1 MAAVLKTPFWGSL
14 GALAWTHV
22 GYPVA
27 AGLLARARPRRVAK
41 DDAFEPT
48 VSVIIA
54 AYDEEDV
61 IGARLENLLALDY
74 PTDKLEIV
82 VASDASTD
90 RTDEIVQA
98 VAAREPRVRL
108 LACERGGKVAA
119 QHRAVRE
126 TAGEVV
132 AFSDANSTWAPDVLR
147 LLVASLAD
155 PEVGYVCGRLELRDA
170 SGANKEGL
178 YWRYE
183 LWLRQ
188 QESLVHSITGG
199 NGAVYAVRREDY
211 VEDDPRYGHDLGFP
225 YLMVQHGKR
234 AVYEPAAVAI
244 ESASAEPEDEYERK
258 VRMVAQSW
266 GHVLSGRMLRPTN
279 PLYTVELISH
289 RLLRYGSGILHL
301 ALFASNAA
309 LVPRGGSVYR
319 VAFAGQLAALGLVYA
334 GKRRAKV
341 PGAGIAYYYFLVTK
355 ATVDG
360 LVRYVGSGTPVVWG
374 KADGTR

>member
-1 MAAVLKTPFWGSL
+1 MKTLFWGSL

-27 AGLLARARPRRVAK
+27 VGALARMRPRCVAK
-41 DDAFEPT
+41 DDTYEPS
-48 VSVIIA
+48 VSVIVA
-54 AYDEEDV
+54 AHNEEDV
-61 IGARLENLLALDY
+61 IRGRLENLLALDY
-74 PTDKLEIV
+74 PGSKLEIV

-90 RTDEIVQA
+90 RTDEIVQSIGA
-98 VAAREPRVRL
+98 SEPRIRL

-126 TAGEVV
+126 TTGEVV
-132 AFSDANSTWAPDVLR
+132 AFSDANSVWAPDVLR
-147 LLVASLAD
+147 LLTASLAD

-170 SGANKEGL
+170 AGANKEGL

-211 VEDDPRYGHDLGFP
+211 IEDDPRYGHDLGFP
-225 YLMVQHGKR
+225 YLMVQRGRR
-234 AVYEPAAVAI
+234 AVYEPGAVAV
-244 ESASAEPEDEYERK
+244 ESVSNEPEDEYERK

-266 GHVLSGRMLRPTN
+266 GHVLTGRMLRPTS
-279 PLYTVELISH
+279 PLYMVELVSH
-289 RLLRYGSGILHL
+289 RLLRYGSGVLHIV
-301 ALFASNAA
+301 LFASNAVVA
-309 LVPRGGSVYR
+309 VRGGWVYR
-319 VAFAGQLAALGLVYA
+319 AALAGQLSAFGLVYA

-355 ATVDG
+355 ATFDG
-360 LVRYVGSGTPVVWG
+360 LMRYLRSGTPVVWG
-374 KADGTR
+374 KAEGTR

>member
-1 MAAVLKTPFWGSL
+1 VSVAKTLFWGSL

-22 GYPVA
+22 GYPA
-27 AGLLARARPRRVAK
+27 AVGALARVRPRRVAK
-41 DDAFEPT
+41 DGAYEPT
-48 VSVIIA
+48 VSVIVA
-54 AYDEEDV
+54 AHNEEDV

-74 PTDKLEIV
+74 PHDKLEIV
-82 VASDASTD
+82 VASDASAD
-90 RTDEIVQA
+90 RTDGIVQSMGA
-98 VAAREPRVRL
+98 GEPRIRL

-126 TAGEVV
+126 TTSDVV
-132 AFSDANSTWAPDVLR
+132 AFSDANSTWGPDVLR
-147 LLVASLAD
+147 LLMASLAD

-170 SGANKEGL
+170 AGANKEGL

-225 YLMVQHGKR
+225 YLMVQRGKR
-234 AVYEPAAVAI
+234 AVYEPAAVAV
-244 ESASAEPEDEYERK
+244 ESVSNEPEDEYERK

-266 GHVLSGRMLRPTN
+266 GHVLTGRMLRPTN
-279 PLYTVELISH
+279 PLYMVELVSH
-289 RLLRYGSGILHL
+289 RLLRYGSGVLHIV
-301 ALFASNAA
+301 LFASNAVVA
-309 LVPRGGSVYR
+309 VRGGSIYR
-319 VAFAGQLAALGLVYA
+319 IALTGQLAALGLVYA

-355 ATVDG
+355 ATFDG
-360 LVRYVGSGTPVVWG
+360 LVSYLRSGTPVVWG
-374 KADGTR
+374 KAEGTR

>member
-1 MAAVLKTPFWGSL
+1 MTVAKTIFWGSL

-22 GYPVA
+22 GYPIA
-27 AGLLARARPRRVAK
+27 AGVVARVRPRRVAK
-41 DDAFEPT
+41 DETFEPS
-48 VSVIIA
+48 VSVIVA
-54 AYDEEDV
+54 AHNEEDV
-61 IGARLENLLALDY
+61 IATRLENLLALDY
-74 PTDKLEIV
+74 PEDKLELV

-90 RTDEIVQA
+90 GTDDLVRT

-126 TAGEVV
+126 TSSDVV
-132 AFSDANSTWAPDVLR
+132 AFSDANSAWGPDVLR

-170 SGANKEGL
+170 TGANKEGL

-188 QESLVHSITGG
+188 QESRVHSITGG

-225 YLMVQHGKR
+225 YLMVQRGKR
-234 AVYEPAAVAI
+234 AVYEPAAVAV
-244 ESASAEPEDEYERK
+244 ESASSEPEDEYERK

-266 GHVLSGRMLRPTN
+266 GHVLTEIGR
-279 PLYTVELISH
+279 
-289 RLLRYGSGILHL
+289 
-301 ALFASNAA
+301 ASC
-309 LVPRGGSVYR
+309 RER
-319 VAFAGQLAALGLVYA
+319 V
-334 GKRRAKV
+334 
-341 PGAGIAYYYFLVTK
+341 
-355 ATVDG
+355 
-360 LVRYVGSGTPVVWG
+360 
-374 KADGTR
+374 

>member
-1 MAAVLKTPFWGSL
+1 VAVAKTLFWGSL

-41 DDAFEPT
+41 DEAYEPS
-48 VSVIIA
+48 VSVIVA
-54 AYDEEDV
+54 AHNEEDV
-61 IGARLENLLALDY
+61 IERRLENLLQLDY
-74 PTDKLEIV
+74 PADKLELV

-90 RTDEIVQA
+90 RTDERVQA

-126 TAGEVV
+126 TTSDVV
-132 AFSDANSTWAPDVLR
+132 AFSDANSSWSPDVLR

-170 SGANKEGL
+170 AGANKEGL

-199 NGAVYAVRREDY
+199 NGAVYAVRRADY

-225 YLMVQHGKR
+225 YLMVQRGKR
-234 AVYEPAAVAI
+234 AVYEPDAVAV
-244 ESASAEPEDEYERK
+244 ESVSSEPEDEYERK

-266 GHVLSGRMLRPTN
+266 GHVLSGRMLRRTS
-279 PLYTVELISH
+279 PLYLAELVSH
-289 RLLRYGSGILHL
+289 RLLRYGSGILHI
-301 ALFASNAA
+301 ALLASNAT
-309 LVPRGGSVYR
+309 LMPRGGAVYR

-360 LVRYVGSGTPVVWG
+360 LARYLGSGTPVVWG
-374 KADGTR
+374 KAEGTR

>member
-1 MAAVLKTPFWGSL
+1 MTFAKTLFWGSL

-22 GYPVA
+22 GYPLA
-27 AGLLARARPRRVAK
+27 AGAVARVRPRRAFK
-41 DDAFEPT
+41 DAAFEPT
-48 VSVIIA
+48 VSVIVA
-54 AYDEEDV
+54 AHNEEDV
-61 IGARLENLLALDY
+61 IEGRLENLLALAY
-74 PTDKLEIV
+74 PADKLEIV
-82 VASDASTD
+82 VASDASSD
-90 RTDEIVQA
+90 RTDELVEA

-108 LACERGGKVAA
+108 LTCERGGKVAA

-126 TAGEVV
+126 TTSEVV
-132 AFSDANSTWAPDVLR
+132 AFSDANSTWAPDVLG
-147 LLVASLAD
+147 LLTATLAD
-155 PEVGYVCGRLELRDA
+155 REVGYVCGRLELRDA
-170 SGANKEGL
+170 VGANKEGL

-211 VEDDPRYGHDLGFP
+211 IEDDPRYGHDLGFP
-225 YLMVQHGKR
+225 YLMVQNGKR
-234 AVYEPAAVAI
+234 AVYEPAAVAV
-244 ESASAEPEDEYERK
+244 ESVSNEPEDEYERK

-266 GHVLSGRMLRPTN
+266 GHVLSGRMLRRTT
-279 PLYTVELISH
+279 PLYMVELVSH
-289 RLLRYGSGILHL
+289 RLLRYGSGILHIT
-301 ALFASNAA
+301 LFASSAA
-309 LVPRGGSVYR
+309 LVPRGGSFYR

-355 ATVDG
+355 ATFDG
-360 LVRYVGSGTPVVWG
+360 LIRYLRRGTPVVWA

>member
-1 MAAVLKTPFWGSL
+1 VAVAKTLFWGSL
-14 GALAWTHV
+14 GALAWTHI

-41 DDAFEPT
+41 DEAYEPS
-48 VSVIIA
+48 VSVIVA
-54 AYDEEDV
+54 AHNEEDV
-61 IGARLENLLALDY
+61 IERRLENLLQLDY
-74 PTDKLEIV
+74 PADKLELV

-90 RTDEIVQA
+90 RTDERVQA

-126 TAGEVV
+126 TTSDVV
-132 AFSDANSTWAPDVLR
+132 AFSDANSSWSPDVLR

-170 SGANKEGL
+170 AGANKEGL

-199 NGAVYAVRREDY
+199 NGAVYAVRRADY

-225 YLMVQHGKR
+225 YLMVQRGKR
-234 AVYEPAAVAI
+234 AVYEPGAVAV
-244 ESASAEPEDEYERK
+244 ESVSSEPEDEYERK

-266 GHVLSGRMLRPTN
+266 GHVLSGRMLRRTS
-279 PLYTVELISH
+279 PLYLAELVSH
-289 RLLRYGSGILHL
+289 RLLRYGSGILHI
-301 ALFASNAA
+301 ALLASNAT
-309 LVPRGGSVYR
+309 LMPRGGAVYR

-360 LVRYVGSGTPVVWG
+360 LARYLGSGTPVVWG
-374 KADGTR
+374 KAEGTR

>member
-1 MAAVLKTPFWGSL
+1 MVVLKTLFWGSF

-27 AGLLARARPRRVAK
+27 AGLVARARPRRVAK
-41 DDAFEPT
+41 DPSFEPS

-54 AYDEEDV
+54 AHDEEDQ
-61 IGARLENLLALDY
+61 IEARLQNLLALDY
-74 PTDKLEIV
+74 PADKLEIV

-90 RTDEIVQA
+90 RTDEL
-98 VAAREPRVRL
+98 VAAAAANDPRVRL
-108 LACERGGKVAA
+108 IACERGGKVAA

-126 TAGEVV
+126 TTSDVV

-147 LLVASLAD
+147 LLTSTLAD
-155 PEVGYVCGRLELRDA
+155 KEVGYVCGRLELRDA
-170 SGANKEGL
+170 TGANKEGL

-211 VEDDPRYGHDLGFP
+211 VEDDPRFGHDLGFP
-225 YLMVQHGKR
+225 YLMVQRGKR
-234 AVYEPAAVAI
+234 AVYEPAAVAV
-244 ESASAEPEDEYERK
+244 ESASSEPEDEYDRK

-266 GHVLSGRMLRPTN
+266 GHVFSGRMLRPTK
-279 PLYTVELISH
+279 PIYAIELISH
-289 RLLRYGSGILHL
+289 RLLRYGSGILHI

-309 LVPRGGSVYR
+309 LVARGGTVYR
-319 VAFAGQLAALGLVYA
+319 VAFVGQLAALGLVLA
-334 GKRRAKV
+334 GKHRIKV

-355 ATVDG
+355 ATFDG
-360 LVRYVGSGTPVVWG
+360 LVRYVRSGTPVVWA

>member
-1 MAAVLKTPFWGSL
+1 MVVLKTLFWGSL

-27 AGLLARARPRRVAK
+27 AGLVARARPRRVAK
-41 DDAFEPT
+41 DPSFEPS

-54 AYDEEDV
+54 AHDEEDQ
-61 IGARLENLLALDY
+61 IEARLQNLLALDY
-74 PTDKLEIV
+74 PADKLEIV

-90 RTDEIVQA
+90 RTDEL
-98 VAAREPRVRL
+98 VAAAAANDPRVRL
-108 LACERGGKVAA
+108 IACERGGKVAA

-126 TAGEVV
+126 TTSDVV

-147 LLVASLAD
+147 LLTSTLAD
-155 PEVGYVCGRLELRDA
+155 KEVGYVCGRLELRDA
-170 SGANKEGL
+170 TGANKEGL

-211 VEDDPRYGHDLGFP
+211 VEDDPRFGHDLGFP
-225 YLMVQHGKR
+225 YLMVQRGKR
-234 AVYEPAAVAI
+234 AVYEPAAVAV
-244 ESASAEPEDEYERK
+244 ESASSEPEDEYDRK

-266 GHVLSGRMLRPTN
+266 GHVFSGRMLRPTK
-279 PLYTVELISH
+279 PIYAIELISH
-289 RLLRYGSGILHL
+289 RLLRYGSGILHI

-309 LVPRGGSVYR
+309 LVARGGTVYR
-319 VAFAGQLAALGLVYA
+319 VAFVGQLAALGLVLA
-334 GKRRAKV
+334 GKHRIKV

-355 ATVDG
+355 ATFDG
-360 LVRYVGSGTPVVWG
+360 LVRYVRSGTPVVWA

>member
-1 MAAVLKTPFWGSL
+1 VGAVLKTLFWGSL

-22 GYPVA
+22 GYPA
-27 AGLLARARPRRVAK
+27 TAGLVARVRPRAVAK
-41 DDAFEPT
+41 DDTFEPT
-48 VSVIIA
+48 VSVVIA
-54 AYDEEDV
+54 AHDEEDV
-61 IGARLENLLALDY
+61 IEARLENLLALDY
-74 PTDKLEIV
+74 PMDRFDIV

-90 RTDEIVQA
+90 RTDDLVEAI
-98 VAAREPRVRL
+98 AAREPRVRL
-108 LACERGGKVAA
+108 LACERAGKVAA
-119 QHRAVRE
+119 QHCAVRD
-126 TAGEVV
+126 TTGEVV

-147 LLVASLAD
+147 LLTASLAD

-170 SGANKEGL
+170 TGANKEGL

-199 NGAVYAVRREDY
+199 NGAVYAVRRADY

-234 AVYEPAAVAI
+234 AVYEPAAVAM
-244 ESASAEPEDEYERK
+244 ESASSEPEDEYERK

-266 GHVLSGRMLRPTN
+266 GHVLTGRMLRRTN
-279 PLYTVELISH
+279 PIYMVELVSH
-289 RLLRYGSGILHL
+289 RLLRYGSGILHI
-301 ALFASNAA
+301 ALFASNVA
-309 LVPRGGSVYR
+309 LVPRGGTVYR
-319 VAFAGQLAALGLVYA
+319 VAFAGQLATLGLVYA

-341 PGAGIAYYYFLVTK
+341 PGAGIAYYYFLVTR
-355 ATVDG
+355 ATFDG
-360 LVRYVGSGTPVVWG
+360 LVRYVRRGTPVVWG

>member
-1 MAAVLKTPFWGSL
+1 VAVLKTLFWGSL

-27 AGLLARARPRRVAK
+27 AGLVARVRPRRVAK
-41 DDAFEPT
+41 DDTFEPS

-61 IGARLENLLALDY
+61 IEGRLQNLLALDY
-74 PTDKLEIV
+74 PADKLEIV
-82 VASDASTD
+82 VASDASID
-90 RTDEIVQA
+90 RTDELVQA
-98 VAAREPRVRL
+98 VAAREPQVRL
-108 LACERGGKVAA
+108 LTCERGGKVAA

-126 TAGEVV
+126 TTGEVV

-155 PEVGYVCGRLELRDA
+155 PAVGYVCGRLELRDA
-170 SGANKEGL
+170 TGANKEGV

-244 ESASAEPEDEYERK
+244 ESASSEPEDEYERK

-279 PLYTVELISH
+279 PLYMVELVSH
-289 RLLRYGSGILHL
+289 RLLRYGSGILHI

-309 LVPRGGSVYR
+309 LLPRGGGLYR

-355 ATVDG
+355 ATFDG
-360 LVRYVGSGTPVVWG
+360 LVRYVGGGTPVVWG

>member
-1 MAAVLKTPFWGSL
+1 MSAVLKTLFWGPL

-22 GYPVA
+22 GYPLA
-27 AGLLARARPRRVAK
+27 AGVVARARPRRVAN
-41 DDAFEPT
+41 DPSYEPS

-54 AYDEEDV
+54 AHDEEDQ
-61 IGARLENLLALDY
+61 IEARLENLLVLDY
-74 PTDKLEIV
+74 PADRLEIV

-90 RTDEIVQA
+90 RTDELVAA
-98 VAAREPRVRL
+98 VAARDLRVRL

-126 TAGEVV
+126 TISEVV

-147 LLVASLAD
+147 LLTATLAD
-155 PEVGYVCGRLELRDA
+155 KQVGYVCGRLELRDA
-170 SGANKEGL
+170 TGANKEGL

-225 YLMVQHGKR
+225 YLMVQRGKR
-234 AVYEPAAVAI
+234 AVYEPAAIAI
-244 ESASAEPEDEYERK
+244 ESASSEPEDEYDRK
-258 VRMVAQSW
+258 VRMIAQSW
-266 GHVLSGRMLRPTN
+266 GHVFSGRMLRRTK
-279 PLYTVELISH
+279 PLYMVELVSH
-289 RLLRYGSGILHL
+289 RLLRYGSGILHI

-309 LVPRGGSVYR
+309 LVPRGGTVYR
-319 VAFAGQLAALGLVYA
+319 VAFAGQLAALGLVFA
-334 GKRRAKV
+334 GKHRMKV

-355 ATVDG
+355 ATFDG
-360 LVRYVGSGTPVVWG
+360 LVRYVRSGTPVVWT

>member
-1 MAAVLKTPFWGSL
+1 MTVAKTIFWGSL

-22 GYPVA
+22 GYPIA
-27 AGLLARARPRRVAK
+27 AGVVARVRPRRVAK
-41 DDAFEPT
+41 DETFEPS
-48 VSVIIA
+48 VSVIVA
-54 AYDEEDV
+54 AHNEVDV
-61 IGARLENLLALDY
+61 IATRLENLLALDY
-74 PTDKLEIV
+74 PEDKLELV

-90 RTDEIVQA
+90 GTDDLVRT

-126 TAGEVV
+126 TTSDVV
-132 AFSDANSTWAPDVLR
+132 AFSDANSAWAPDVLR

-170 SGANKEGL
+170 TGANKEGL

-225 YLMVQHGKR
+225 YLMVQRGKR
-234 AVYEPAAVAI
+234 AVYEPAAVAV
-244 ESASAEPEDEYERK
+244 ESASSEPEDEYERK

-266 GHVLSGRMLRPTN
+266 GHVLTGRMLRPTS
-279 PLYTVELISH
+279 PLYLAELVSH
-289 RLLRYGSGILHL
+289 RLLRYGSGLLHI
-301 ALFASNAA
+301 ALLASNVA
-309 LVPRGGSVYR
+309 LVPRGGSLYR
-319 VAFAGQLAALGLVYA
+319 AAFAGQVAALGLVYA

-341 PGAGIAYYYFLVTK
+341 PGAGLAYYYFLVTK
-355 ATVDG
+355 ATFDG
-360 LVRYVGSGTPVVWG
+360 LVRYLRRGTPVVWG
-374 KADGTR
+374 KVDGTR

>member
-1 MAAVLKTPFWGSL
+1 MIVLKTLFWGSL

-27 AGLLARARPRRVAK
+27 VSLVARTRPRRVAK
-41 DDAFEPT
+41 DAAFEPS

-54 AYDEEDV
+54 AHNEEDV
-61 IGARLENLLALDY
+61 IGERLENLLALDY
-74 PTDKLEIV
+74 PGDKLDIV

-90 RTDEIVQA
+90 RTDEFVRA
-98 VAAREPRVRL
+98 VAEREPHVRL

-119 QHRAVRE
+119 QHHAVRE
-126 TAGEVV
+126 TSGDVV

-147 LLVASLAD
+147 LLTASLAD

-170 SGANKEGL
+170 TGANKEGL

-225 YLMVQHGKR
+225 YLIVQHGKR
-234 AVYEPAAVAI
+234 AVYEPAAVAV
-244 ESASAEPEDEYERK
+244 ENTSSEPEDEYERK

-266 GHVLSGRMLRPTN
+266 GHVLSGRMLRRTN
-279 PLYTVELISH
+279 PLYMVELVSH
-289 RLLRYGSGILHL
+289 RLLRYGSGILHVV
-301 ALFASNAA
+301 LFASSAA
-309 LVPRGGSVYR
+309 LVPRGGVVYR
-319 VAFAGQLAALGLVYA
+319 VAFAGQLAAFGLVYA

-341 PGAGIAYYYFLVTK
+341 PGAGIAYYYYLVTK
-355 ATVDG
+355 ATLDG
-360 LVRYVGSGTPVVWG
+360 LVRYLGSGTPVVWG